1 MDNAVRILRKT
12 TLLIIVA
19 VCVATT
25 SWAQSVR
32 SLMKDGNK
40 FFDNENYRAAIP
52 FYEKVLAKEPNNE
65 TALFRAGVSYMA
77 FDKEKASDYI
87 YKAQKLKPK
96 VSKDVE
102 YWLGRVDHI
111 NYRFDDAMTHFRA
124 YDATLKKKKDPRKA
138 EVAMLMQQTRNA
150 KELFNRPKDVFVKNL
165 GPTIN
170 TQYSEH
176 SPVITS
182 DDNYL
187 LFTSRG
193 EGTTG
198 GKTARDGEYFEDIFE
213 ARRLGPDE
221 WETPKSLSS
230 SLNGKGHDASIQ
242 TYDNDTKMLMYRQDE
257 NGDIFYSEKT
267 GGNWGEPKKLNSN
280 INTKGYE
287 GDAYITP
294 DGRTLYYTTSKYSE
308 GGDLD
313 IYVSKR
319 SEGGDWEKP
328 TSIGTTINTPYDDN
342 APYLAQDGKTLY
354 FSSRGHNTMGGYDIF
369 VTRYDSISR
378 KWSKP
383 ENMGYPVNT
392 PDDDIYYRLSPDG
405 SYAYLSS
412 YRIGGYGEK
421 DIYTINYLRNVTI
434 TGQVFSM
441 RDSSTIPGVEVVYS
455 GTTADKKAISYR
467 DVTKPDGGA
476 YSVNVLSGRKFTVT
490 VTKDGR
496 NITTEEFDV
505 PVYTND
511 TSTIVKNF
519 YVPYVDSSMVAR
531 GMSFKNIYYDTDKF
545 KLRPESVRELDNIAA
560 VLKANPQV
568 TISIEG
574 HCDSRNTD
582 EYNMVLGDNRAKAA
596 FNYLKKKGIAQS
608 RMVTVSYG
616 ERRPVAENDS
626 PENMQLNRRAEF
638 IVLNQPTRDAGT
650 GTGAGAGSQN
660 RGTSTG
666 TNTGTNRQN
675 ITPATGTMENG
686 TMKIK
691 TSKSGETKIKIEDG
705 KNEHKIEIEKDGE
718 IKTKGKVKGA
728 DDNKVKYK
736 SETEPTKK

>member
-40 FFDNENYRAAIP
+40 FFENENYRAALP

-111 NYRFDDAMTHFRA
+111 NYRFDDAMNHFKA

-138 EVAMLMQQTRNA
+138 EVAMLMAQTRNA

-170 TQYSEH
+170 TQFSEH

-182 DDNYL
+182 DDTYL

-193 EGTTG
+193 ENTTG
-198 GKTARDGEYFEDIFE
+198 GQTARDGEYFEDIFE
-213 ARRLGPDE
+213 AKRIGPDE
-221 WETPKSLSS
+221 WEQPRSLSS

-257 NGDIFYSEKT
+257 NGDIFYSEKVEGT
-267 GGNWGEPKKLNSN
+267 WREPKKLNSN
-280 INTKGYE
+280 VNSKGYE

-294 DGRTLYYTTSKYSE
+294 DGRTLYFTTSQYSE

-313 IYVSKR
+313 LYMSKR
-319 SEGGDWEKP
+319 SEGGDWEKA
-328 TSIGTTINTPYDDN
+328 TSLGPTINTPYDDN
-342 APYLAQDGKTLY
+342 SPYLSQDGKTMY

-369 VTRYDSISR
+369 VTKYDSISR

-383 ENMGYPVNT
+383 ENMGYPINT

-434 TGQVFSM
+434 AGQVFSM

-467 DVTKPDGGA
+467 DVTRPDSGN
-476 YSVNVLSGRKFTVT
+476 YSVNVLSGRKYSVVVT
-490 VTKDGR
+490 MDGR
-496 NITTEEFDV
+496 NITTEEFEV
-505 PVYTND
+505 PVVTND
-511 TSTIVKNF
+511 TTTIIKNF
-519 YVPYVDSSMVAR
+519 YVPYTDSAVVAR
-531 GMSFKNIYYDTDKF
+531 GMSFKNIYFDTDKYN
-545 KLRPESVRELDNIAA
+545 LRPESVRELDNIAS

-568 TISIEG
+568 NISIEG

-582 EYNMVLGDNRAKAA
+582 EYNMVLGSNRSNSA
-596 FNYLKKKGIAQS
+596 FDYLRKKGIAEG
-608 RMVTVSYG
+608 RMVKVSYG

-626 PENMQLNRRAEF
+626 PENMQLNRRTEF
-638 IVLNQPTRDAGT
+638 IVLNQPSRSGN
-650 GTGAGAGSQN
+650 TGAGAGTTGG
-660 RGTSTG
+660 GTTTG
-666 TNTGTNRQN
+666 TKQN
-675 ITPATGTMENG
+675 ITPASGVMENG
-686 TMKIK
+686 TMKVK
-691 TSKSGETKIKIEDG
+691 TSKSGETKIKIENG
-705 KNEHKIEIEKDGE
+705 KDEQKIEIEKDGE

-728 DDNKVKYK
+728 DDNKTKYK
-736 SETEPTKK
+736 SETEPTK

>member
-1 MDNAVRILRKT
+1 
-12 TLLIIVA
+12 
-19 VCVATT
+19 
-25 SWAQSVR
+25 
-32 SLMKDGNK
+32 MKDGNK
-40 FFDNENYRAAIP
+40 FFENENYRAALP

-111 NYRFDDAMTHFRA
+111 NYRFDDAMTHFKA

-170 TQYSEH
+170 TQFSEH

-182 DDNYL
+182 DDTYL

-193 EGTTG
+193 ENTTG
-198 GKTARDGEYFEDIFE
+198 GQTARDGEYFEDIFE
-213 ARRLGPDE
+213 AKRIGPDE
-221 WETPKSLSS
+221 WEQPRSLSS

-267 GGNWGEPKKLNSN
+267 NGNWGAPKKLNSN
-280 INTKGYE
+280 INTKAYE
-287 GDAYITP
+287 GDAFITP
-294 DGRTLYYTTSKYSE
+294 DGRTLYFTTSHYSE
-308 GGDLD
+308 AGDLD

-328 TSIGTTINTPYDDN
+328 TSLGTTVNTPYDDN
-342 APYLAQDGKTLY
+342 SPYLAADGKTMY

-369 VTRYDSISR
+369 VTKYDSIAR

-383 ENMGYPVNT
+383 ENMGYPINT

-434 TGQVFSM
+434 AGQVFSM
-441 RDSSTIPGVEVVYS
+441 RDSSTIPGVEIVYS

-467 DVTKPDGGA
+467 DVTRPDSGN
-476 YSVNVLSGRKFTVT
+476 YSVNVLSGRKYSVVVT
-490 VTKDGR
+490 QDGK
-496 NITTEEFDV
+496 NITTEEFEV
-505 PVYTND
+505 PVVTND
-511 TSTIVKNF
+511 TTTIVKNF
-519 YVPYVDSSMVAR
+519 YVPYTDSSVVAR
-531 GMSFKNIYYDTDKF
+531 GMAFKNIYYDTDKYN
-545 KLRPESVRELDNIAA
+545 LRPESVRELDNIAS

-568 TISIEG
+568 NISIEG

-582 EYNMVLGDNRAKAA
+582 EYNMVLGANRANSA
-596 FNYLKKKGIAQS
+596 FAYLKKKGIAEG
-608 RMVTVSYG
+608 RMVKVSYG

-626 PENMQLNRRAEF
+626 PENMQLNRRTEF
-638 IVLNQPTRDAGT
+638 IVLNPPARQGNMGAGT
-650 GTGAGAGSQN
+650 GTQN

-666 TNTGTNRQN
+666 TKQN
-675 ITPATGTMENG
+675 VAPATGVMENG

-736 SETEPTKK
+736 SETEPKK